1 MYKKPS
7 LPKQFLIYIGMTVV
21 ALIFMFPL
29 IWMIVSSFKDDAMI
43 FSDITSL
50 KAFVPAFKEDVF
62 FNYKEVISKLPLVK
76 AMLNSLSYIIVIIA
90 LGLIVNS
97 MAGYAFARLKF
108 PKKNLLFALIL
119 AVMIIPA
126 QTVMLPQFS
135 IIYKMG
141 LSNSYL
147 ALILPA
153 IASPMYIF
161 LFRQNFMGIPESIEE
176 AAKLDGASAIRTFFQ
191 LVVPLAKP
199 VYATVGILVF
209 IASILT
215 TVAVMVFIACW
226 NDFVWP
232 VMVISD
238 SSKQTIQMALSSLF
252 SIQPVNYGN
261 VMAGLTLVTIP
272 VLIIFLSLQK
282 YYVAGIASTG
292 AKN

>member
-1 MYKKPS
+1 MSKKMS
-7 LPKQFLIYIGMTVV
+7 VPKKILVYICMTVI

-29 IWMIVSSFKDDAMI
+29 IWMVVSSFKNDAAI
-43 FSDITSL
+43 FTDITSL
-50 KAFVPAFKEDVF
+50 KAFLPSFQSDVF
-62 FNYKEVISKLPLVK
+62 FNYKEVVAKLPLIK
-76 AMLNSLSYIIVIIA
+76 AMLNSFSYIIVIIA
-90 LGLIVNS
+90 FGLIVNS

-108 PKKNLLFALIL
+108 PMKNLFFSIIL

-153 IASPMYIF
+153 LASPMYIF

-176 AAKLDGASAIRTFFQ
+176 AAKIDGASALRTFFQ
-191 LVVPLAKP
+191 LIMPLAKP
-199 VYATVGILVF
+199 VYATVSILVF
-209 IASILT
+209 IAY
-215 TVAVMVFIACW
+215 W

-238 SSKQTIQMALSSLF
+238 TGKQTIQMALSSLF
-252 SIQPVNYGN
+252 NIKPVNYGN

-282 YYVAGIASTG
+282 YYVAGVASTG

>member
-1 MYKKPS
+1 METKVS
-7 LPKQFLIYIGMTVV
+7 LPKKIGMYLMLTVI

-29 IWMIVSSFKDDAMI
+29 IWMVVSSFKDDAMI

-50 KAFVPAFKEDVF
+50 KAFIPAFKEDVF
-62 FNYKEVISKLPLVK
+62 FNYKEVMNRLPLVQ
-76 AMLNSLSYIIVIIA
+76 AMLNSFSYIIVIIA
-90 LGLIVNS
+90 LGLVVNS
-97 MAGYAFARLKF
+97 MAGYAFARLRF
-108 PKKNLLFALIL
+108 PKKNLIFSIIL
-119 AVMIIPA
+119 GVMIIPA

-176 AAKLDGASAIRTFFQ
+176 AAKLDGASAFRTFFQ
-191 LVVPLAKP
+191 LIMPLAKP
-199 VYATVGILVF
+199 VYATVAILVF
-209 IASILT
+209 IAY
-215 TVAVMVFIACW
+215 W

-261 VMAGLTLVTIP
+261 VMAGLTIVTIP

>member
-7 LPKQFLIYIGMTVV
+7 LPKKILIYIGMTVA

-50 KAFVPAFKEDVF
+50 KAFLPAFKEDVF
-62 FNYKEVISKLPLVK
+62 FNYKEVLAKLPLIK
-76 AMLNSLSYIIVIIA
+76 AMLNSLSYIVVIIV

-97 MAGYAFARLKF
+97 IAGYAFARLKF
-108 PKKNLLFALIL
+108 PKKNLFFSIIL

-135 IIYKMG
+135 IIYKLG

-153 IASPMYIF
+153 IAIPMYIF

-176 AAKLDGASAIRTFFQ
+176 AAKLDGASAVRTFFQ
-191 LVVPLAKP
+191 LIVPLAKP
-199 VYATVGILVF
+199 VYATVSILVF
-209 IASILT
+209 IAY
-215 TVAVMVFIACW
+215 W

-238 SSKQTIQMALSSLF
+238 TSKQTIQMALSSLF

>member
-7 LPKQFLIYIGMTVV
+7 LSKQILIYIGMTVA

-50 KAFVPAFKEDVF
+50 KAFLPAFKEDIF
-62 FNYKEVISKLPLVK
+62 FNYKEVLARLPLIK
-76 AMLNSLSYIIVIIA
+76 AMLNSLSYIVVIIA

-108 PKKNLLFALIL
+108 PKKNLFFSLIL
-119 AVMIIPA
+119 AVMIIPG

-135 IIYKMG
+135 IIYKLG

-176 AAKLDGASAIRTFFQ
+176 AAKLDGASAVRTFFQ
-191 LVVPLAKP
+191 LIVPLAKP
-199 VYATVGILVF
+199 VYATV
-209 IASILT
+209 SIL
-215 TVAVMVFIACW
+215 VFIACW

-238 SSKQTIQMALSSLF
+238 NSKQTIQMALSSLF

>member
-1 MYKKPS
+1 MKKTS
-7 LPKQFLIYIGMTVV
+7 VSNKVLSYVV
-21 ALIFMFPL
+21 LTIIALVFMFPV
-29 IWMIVSSFKDDAMI
+29 IWMLASSFKDDAGI
-43 FSDITSL
+43 FSDITGL
-50 KAFVPAFKEDVF
+50 KAFIPSFKADVF
-62 FNYKEVISKLPLVK
+62 FNYKEVLAKLPLFK
-76 AMLNSLSYIIVIIA
+76 AMLNSFSYIIVIIA

-108 PKKNLLFALIL
+108 PGKNIIFSLLL
-119 AVMIIPA
+119 AVMVIPA

-135 IIYKMG
+135 IIYKLG
-141 LSNSYL
+141 LSNSYA

-161 LFRQNFMGIPESIEE
+161 LFRQNFLGIPESIEE
-176 AAKLDGASAIRTFFQ
+176 AAKLDGASALRIFFQ
-191 LVVPLAKP
+191 LIMPLAKP

-209 IASILT
+209 IAY
-215 TVAVMVFIACW
+215 W

-238 SSKQTIQMALSSLF
+238 TSKQTIQMALSSLF
-252 SIQPVNYGN
+252 SITPVNYGN
-261 VMAGLTLVTIP
+261 VMAGLTIVTIP

>member
-1 MYKKPS
+1 MKKMSLSSKILMYVM
-7 LPKQFLIYIGMTVV
+7 LTVV

-29 IWMIVSSFKDDAMI
+29 IWMLVSSFKDDAGI
-43 FSDITSL
+43 FSDITGL
-50 KAFVPAFKEDVF
+50 KAFLPSFKADVF
-62 FNYKEVISKLPLVK
+62 FNYKEVLNRIPLVK
-76 AMLNSLSYIIVIIA
+76 AMLNSFSYIVVVIL

-108 PKKNLLFALIL
+108 PGKNIIFSLLL
-119 AVMIIPA
+119 AVMVIPA

-135 IIYKMG
+135 IVYKLG

-147 ALILPA
+147 ALILPT

-161 LFRQNFMGIPESIEE
+161 LFRQNFLGIPESIEE
-176 AAKLDGASAIRTFFQ
+176 AAKLDGASALRIFFQ
-191 LVVPLAKP
+191 LIMPLAKP
-199 VYATVGILVF
+199 IYATVTILVF
-209 IASILT
+209 IAL
-215 TVAVMVFIACW
+215 W

-238 SSKQTIQMALSSLF
+238 TSKQTIQMALSSLF
-252 SIQPVNYGN
+252 SISPVNYGN
-261 VMAGLTLVTIP
+261 VMAGLTIVTIP

-282 YYVAGIASTG
+282 YYVAGVASTG

>member
-1 MYKKPS
+1 MYRKPS
-7 LPKQFLIYIGMTVV
+7 LPKQILIYIGMTVA

-50 KAFVPAFKEDVF
+50 KAFLPAFKEDVF
-62 FNYKEVISKLPLVK
+62 FNYKDVLAKLPLIK
-76 AMLNSLSYIIVIIA
+76 AMLNSLSYIVVIIA
-90 LGLIVNS
+90 LGLVVNS

-108 PKKNLLFALIL
+108 PKKNLFFSLIL

-135 IIYKMG
+135 IIYKLG

-176 AAKLDGASAIRTFFQ
+176 AAKLDGASAVRTFFQ
-191 LVVPLAKP
+191 LIVPLAKP
-199 VYATVGILVF
+199 VYATV
-209 IASILT
+209 SIL
-215 TVAVMVFIACW
+215 VFIACW

-238 SSKQTIQMALSSLF
+238 NSKQTIQMALSSLF

>member
-1 MYKKPS
+1 MKKMSLSRKILMYI
-7 LPKQFLIYIGMTVV
+7 LLTMI
-21 ALIFMFPL
+21 ALVFMFPL
-29 IWMIVSSFKDDAMI
+29 IWMLVSSFKDDAGI
-43 FSDITSL
+43 FSDITGL
-50 KAFVPAFKEDVF
+50 KAFLPSFKAEVF
-62 FNYKEVISKLPLVK
+62 FNYQEVLGRIPLIK
-76 AMLNSLSYIIVIIA
+76 AMLNSLSYIVVVIV

-97 MAGYAFARLKF
+97 MAGYAFARLDF
-108 PKKNLLFALIL
+108 PHKNLIFSMLL
-119 AVMIIPA
+119 AVMVIPA

-161 LFRQNFMGIPESIEE
+161 LFRQNFLGIPESIEE
-176 AAKLDGASAIRTFFQ
+176 AAKLDGASALRIFFQ
-191 LVVPLAKP
+191 LIMPLAKP
-199 VYATVGILVF
+199 IYATVTILVF
-209 IASILT
+209 IAL
-215 TVAVMVFIACW
+215 W

-238 SSKQTIQMALSSLF
+238 TGKQTIQMALSSLF
-252 SIQPVNYGN
+252 SISPVNYGN
-261 VMAGLTLVTIP
+261 VMAGLTIVTIP

-282 YYVAGIASTG
+282 YYVAGVASTG

>member
-1 MYKKPS
+1 MKKMSLSGKFLMY
-7 LPKQFLIYIGMTVV
+7 GMLTVI

-29 IWMIVSSFKDDAMI
+29 IWMLVSSFKDDAGI

-50 KAFVPAFKEDVF
+50 KAFLPSFQPEVF
-62 FNYKEVISKLPLVK
+62 FNYQQVLGRIPLMG
-76 AMLNSLSYIIVIIA
+76 AMLNSFSYIVVVIL

-108 PKKNLLFALIL
+108 PGKNLIFSLLL
-119 AVMIIPA
+119 AVMVIPA

-161 LFRQNFMGIPESIEE
+161 LFRQNFLGIPESIEE
-176 AAKLDGASAIRTFFQ
+176 AAKLDGAGSLRIFFQ
-191 LVVPLAKP
+191 LIMPLAKP
-199 VYATVGILVF
+199 IYATVTILVF
-209 IASILT
+209 IAL
-215 TVAVMVFIACW
+215 W

-238 SSKQTIQMALSSLF
+238 TAKQTIQMALSSLF
-252 SIQPVNYGN
+252 SISPVNYGN
-261 VMAGLTLVTIP
+261 VMAGLTIVTIP
-272 VLIIFLSLQK
+272 VLVIFLSLQK
-282 YYVAGIASTG
+282 YYVAGVASTG

>member
-1 MYKKPS
+1 MDKKMPVS
-7 LPKQFLIYIGMTVV
+7 KKIITYLCMTII
-21 ALIFMFPL
+21 ALVFMFPL
-29 IWMIVSSFKDDAMI
+29 IWMVVSSFKDDAMI
-43 FSDITSL
+43 FTDISSL
-50 KAFVPAFKEDVF
+50 KAFVPAFKDDIL
-62 FNYKEVISKLPLVK
+62 FNYKEVMSKLPLVK
-76 AMLNSLSYIIVIIA
+76 AMLNSFSYIFFII
-90 LGLIVNS
+90 LFGLIINS
-97 MAGYAFARLKF
+97 MAGYAFARLDF
-108 PKKNLLFALIL
+108 PKKNLIFSVIL
-119 AVMIIPA
+119 AVMVIPA

-141 LSNSYL
+141 LANSYL

-153 IASPMYIF
+153 LASPMYIF

-176 AAKLDGASAIRTFFQ
+176 AAKLDGASAVRTFFQ
-191 LVVPLAKP
+191 LIVPLAKP
-199 VYATVGILVF
+199 VYATVAILMF
-209 IASILT
+209 IAY
-215 TVAVMVFIACW
+215 W

-238 SSKQTIQMALSSLF
+238 SSKQTIQMALSALF

-272 VLIIFLSLQK
+272 VLVIFLSLQK

>member
-7 LPKQFLIYIGMTVV
+7 LSKQILIYIGMTVA

-50 KAFVPAFKEDVF
+50 KAFLPAFKEDIF
-62 FNYKEVISKLPLVK
+62 FNYKEVLAKLPLIK
-76 AMLNSLSYIIVIIA
+76 AMLNSLSYIVVIIA

-108 PKKNLLFALIL
+108 PKKNLFFSLIL
-119 AVMIIPA
+119 AVMIIPG

-135 IIYKMG
+135 IIYKLG

-176 AAKLDGASAIRTFFQ
+176 AAKLDGASAVRTFFQ
-191 LVVPLAKP
+191 LIVPLAKP
-199 VYATVGILVF
+199 VYATV
-209 IASILT
+209 SIL
-215 TVAVMVFIACW
+215 VFIACW

-238 SSKQTIQMALSSLF
+238 NSKQTIQMALSSLF

-272 VLIIFLSLQK
+272 GLIIFLSLQK

>member
-1 MYKKPS
+1 MYKKAS
-7 LPKQFLIYIGMTVV
+7 LPKQILIYLGMTVA

-29 IWMIVSSFKDDAMI
+29 IWMVVSSFKDDAMI

-50 KAFVPAFKEDVF
+50 RAFLPAFKEDIL
-62 FNYKEVISKLPLVK
+62 FNYKEVLEKLPLIK
-76 AMLNSLSYIIVIIA
+76 AMLNSLSYIVVIIA
-90 LGLIVNS
+90 VGLIVNS

-108 PKKNLLFALIL
+108 PKKNFFFSLIL

-135 IIYKMG
+135 IIYKLG

-161 LFRQNFMGIPESIEE
+161 LFKQNFMGIPESIEE
-176 AAKLDGASAIRTFFQ
+176 AAKLDGASALRTFFQ
-191 LVVPLAKP
+191 LIVPLAKP
-199 VYATVGILVF
+199 VYATVSILVF
-209 IASILT
+209 IAY
-215 TVAVMVFIACW
+215 W

-238 SSKQTIQMALSSLF
+238 TSKQTIQMALSSLF
-252 SIQPVNYGN
+252 SIKPVNYGN

>member
-29 IWMIVSSFKDDAMI
+29 IWMIVSSFKDDDMI

-108 PKKNLLFALIL
+108 PKKNLLFALI
-119 AVMIIPA
+119 
-126 QTVMLPQFS
+126 
-135 IIYKMG
+135 
-141 LSNSYL
+141 
-147 ALILPA
+147 
-153 IASPMYIF
+153 
-161 LFRQNFMGIPESIEE
+161 
-176 AAKLDGASAIRTFFQ
+176 
-191 LVVPLAKP
+191 VPLAKP
-199 VYATVGILVF
+199 VYATVGIL
-209 IASILT
+209 
-215 TVAVMVFIACW
+215 VFIACW

>member
-1 MYKKPS
+1 METKVS
-7 LPKQFLIYIGMTVV
+7 LPKKIGMYLMLTVI

-29 IWMIVSSFKDDAMI
+29 IWMVVSSFKDDAMI

-50 KAFVPAFKEDVF
+50 KAFLPAFKEDVF
-62 FNYKEVISKLPLVK
+62 FNYKEVMNRLPLVQ
-76 AMLNSLSYIIVIIA
+76 AMLNSFSYIIVIIA
-90 LGLIVNS
+90 LGLVVNS
-97 MAGYAFARLKF
+97 MAGYAFARLRF
-108 PKKNLLFALIL
+108 PKKNLIFSIIL
-119 AVMIIPA
+119 GVMIIPA

-147 ALILPA
+147 ALVLPA

-176 AAKLDGASAIRTFFQ
+176 AAKLDGASAFRTFSQ
-191 LVVPLAKP
+191 LIMPLAKP
-199 VYATVGILVF
+199 VYATVAILVF
-209 IASILT
+209 IAY
-215 TVAVMVFIACW
+215 W

-261 VMAGLTLVTIP
+261 VMAGLTIVTIP
-272 VLIIFLSLQK
+272 VLTIFLSLQK

>member
-1 MYKKPS
+1 MKKMSLSRKILMYI
-7 LPKQFLIYIGMTVV
+7 LLTMI
-21 ALIFMFPL
+21 ALVFMFPL
-29 IWMIVSSFKDDAMI
+29 IWMLVSSFKDDAGI
-43 FSDITSL
+43 FSDITGL
-50 KAFVPAFKEDVF
+50 KAFLPSFKAEVF
-62 FNYKEVISKLPLVK
+62 FNYQEVLGRIPLVK
-76 AMLNSLSYIIVIIA
+76 AMLNSLSYIVVVIV

-97 MAGYAFARLKF
+97 MAGYAFARLDF
-108 PKKNLLFALIL
+108 PHKNLIFSMLL
-119 AVMIIPA
+119 AVMVIPA

-161 LFRQNFMGIPESIEE
+161 LFRQNFLGIPESIEE
-176 AAKLDGASAIRTFFQ
+176 AAKLDGASALRIFFQ
-191 LVVPLAKP
+191 RIMPLAKP
-199 VYATVGILVF
+199 IYATVTILVF
-209 IASILT
+209 IAL
-215 TVAVMVFIACW
+215 W

-238 SSKQTIQMALSSLF
+238 TGKQAIQMALSSLF
-252 SIQPVNYGN
+252 SISPVNYGN
-261 VMAGLTLVTIP
+261 VMAGLTIVTIP

-282 YYVAGIASTG
+282 YYVAGVASTG

>member
-50 KAFVPAFKEDVF
+50 KAFAPAFKEDVF

-209 IASILT
+209 N
-215 TVAVMVFIACW
+215 ACW

>member
-1 MYKKPS
+1 MKNKRLSGTILMYIM
-7 LPKQFLIYIGMTVV
+7 LTVI
-21 ALIFMFPL
+21 ALVFMFPL
-29 IWMIVSSFKDDAMI
+29 IWMVVSSFKDDAGI
-43 FSDITSL
+43 FSDITGMM
-50 KAFVPAFKEDVF
+50 AFVPTFKADIF
-62 FNYKEVISKLPLVK
+62 FNYKEVLGRIPLIR
-76 AMLNSLSYIIVIIA
+76 AMLNSFSYIIVIIV
-90 LGLIVNS
+90 LGLVVNS
-97 MAGYAFARLKF
+97 MAGYAFARLQF
-108 PKKNLLFALIL
+108 PGKEMIFSLLL

-161 LFRQNFMGIPESIEE
+161 LFRQNFLGIPESIEE
-176 AAKLDGASAIRTFFQ
+176 AAKLDGASALRIFFQ
-191 LVVPLAKP
+191 LIMPLAKP
-199 VYATVGILVF
+199 IYATVTILVF
-209 IASILT
+209 IA
-215 TVAVMVFIACW
+215 FW

-238 SSKQTIQMALSSLF
+238 TSKQTIQMALSSLF
-252 SIQPVNYGN
+252 SISPVNYGN
-261 VMAGLTLVTIP
+261 VMAGLTIVTIP
-272 VLIIFLSLQK
+272 VLAIFLSLQK

>member
-1 MYKKPS
+1 METKVS
-7 LPKQFLIYIGMTVV
+7 LPKKIGMYLMLTVI

-29 IWMIVSSFKDDAMI
+29 IWMVVSYFKDDAMI

-50 KAFVPAFKEDVF
+50 KAFLPAFKEDVF
-62 FNYKEVISKLPLVK
+62 FNYKEVMNRLPLVQ
-76 AMLNSLSYIIVIIA
+76 AMLNSFSYIIVIIA
-90 LGLIVNS
+90 LGLVVNS
-97 MAGYAFARLKF
+97 MAGYAFARLRF
-108 PKKNLLFALIL
+108 PKKNLIFSIIL
-119 AVMIIPA
+119 GVMIIPA

-176 AAKLDGASAIRTFFQ
+176 AAKLDGASAFRTFFQ
-191 LVVPLAKP
+191 LIMPLAKP
-199 VYATVGILVF
+199 VYATVAILVF
-209 IASILT
+209 IAY
-215 TVAVMVFIACW
+215 W

-261 VMAGLTLVTIP
+261 VMAGLTIVTIP

>member
-7 LPKQFLIYIGMTVV
+7 LSKQILIYIGMTVA

-50 KAFVPAFKEDVF
+50 KAFLPAFKEDIF
-62 FNYKEVISKLPLVK
+62 FNYKEVLAKLPLIK
-76 AMLNSLSYIIVIIA
+76 AMLNSLSYIVVIIA

-108 PKKNLLFALIL
+108 PKKNLFFSLIL
-119 AVMIIPA
+119 AVMIIPG

-135 IIYKMG
+135 IIYKLG

-176 AAKLDGASAIRTFFQ
+176 AAKLDGASAVRTFFQ
-191 LVVPLAKP
+191 LIVPLAKP
-199 VYATVGILVF
+199 VYATV
-209 IASILT
+209 SIL
-215 TVAVMVFIACW
+215 VFIACW

-238 SSKQTIQMALSSLF
+238 NSKQTIQMALSSLF

-282 YYVAGIASTG
+282 YYVAGIAFTG

>member
-1 MYKKPS
+1 MKKMSLSRKILMYI
-7 LPKQFLIYIGMTVV
+7 LLTMI
-21 ALIFMFPL
+21 ALVFMFPL
-29 IWMIVSSFKDDAMI
+29 IWMLVSSFKDDAGI
-43 FSDITSL
+43 FSDITGL
-50 KAFVPAFKEDVF
+50 KAFLPSFKAEVF
-62 FNYKEVISKLPLVK
+62 FNYQEVLGRIPLVK
-76 AMLNSLSYIIVIIA
+76 AMLNSLSYIVVVIV

-97 MAGYAFARLKF
+97 MAGYAFARLDF
-108 PKKNLLFALIL
+108 PHKNMIFSMLL
-119 AVMIIPA
+119 AVMVIPA

-161 LFRQNFMGIPESIEE
+161 LFRQNFLGIPESIEE
-176 AAKLDGASAIRTFFQ
+176 AAKLDGASALRIFFQ
-191 LVVPLAKP
+191 RIMPLAKP
-199 VYATVGILVF
+199 IYATVTILVF
-209 IASILT
+209 IAL
-215 TVAVMVFIACW
+215 W

-238 SSKQTIQMALSSLF
+238 TGKQTIQMALSSLF
-252 SIQPVNYGN
+252 SISPVNYGN
-261 VMAGLTLVTIP
+261 VMAGLTIVTIP

-282 YYVAGIASTG
+282 YYVAGVASTG

>member
-1 MYKKPS
+1 MKKMSLSRKILMYI
-7 LPKQFLIYIGMTVV
+7 LLTVI
-21 ALIFMFPL
+21 ALVFMFPL
-29 IWMIVSSFKDDAMI
+29 IWMLVSSFKDDAGI
-43 FSDITSL
+43 FSDITGL
-50 KAFVPAFKEDVF
+50 KAFLPSFKAEVF
-62 FNYKEVISKLPLVK
+62 FNYQEVLGRIPLIK
-76 AMLNSLSYIIVIIA
+76 AMLNSLSYIVVVIV

-97 MAGYAFARLKF
+97 MAGYAFARLDF
-108 PKKNLLFALIL
+108 PHKNLIFSMLL
-119 AVMIIPA
+119 AVMVIPA

-161 LFRQNFMGIPESIEE
+161 LFRQNFLGIPESIEE
-176 AAKLDGASAIRTFFQ
+176 AAKLDGASALRIFFQ
-191 LVVPLAKP
+191 LIMPLAKP
-199 VYATVGILVF
+199 IYATVTILVF
-209 IASILT
+209 IAL
-215 TVAVMVFIACW
+215 W

-238 SSKQTIQMALSSLF
+238 TGKQTIQMALSSLF
-252 SIQPVNYGN
+252 SISPVNYGN
-261 VMAGLTLVTIP
+261 VMAGLTIVTIP
-272 VLIIFLSLQK
+272 VLAIFLALQK

>member
-1 MYKKPS
+1 MKKMSLSRKILMYI
-7 LPKQFLIYIGMTVV
+7 LLTVI
-21 ALIFMFPL
+21 ALVFMFPL
-29 IWMIVSSFKDDAMI
+29 IWMLVSSFKDDAGI
-43 FSDITSL
+43 FSDITGL
-50 KAFVPAFKEDVF
+50 KAFLPSFKAEVF
-62 FNYKEVISKLPLVK
+62 FNYQEVLGRIPLVK
-76 AMLNSLSYIIVIIA
+76 AMLNSLSYIVVVIV

-97 MAGYAFARLKF
+97 MAGYAFARLDF
-108 PKKNLLFALIL
+108 PHKNLIFSMLL
-119 AVMIIPA
+119 AVMVIPA

-161 LFRQNFMGIPESIEE
+161 LFRQNFLGIPESIEE
-176 AAKLDGASAIRTFFQ
+176 AAKLDGASALRIFFQ
-191 LVVPLAKP
+191 RIMPLAKP
-199 VYATVGILVF
+199 IYATVTILVF
-209 IASILT
+209 IAL
-215 TVAVMVFIACW
+215 W

-238 SSKQTIQMALSSLF
+238 TGKQTIQMALSSLF
-252 SIQPVNYGN
+252 SISPVNYGN
-261 VMAGLTLVTIP
+261 VMAGLTIVTIP

-282 YYVAGIASTG
+282 YYVAGVASTG

>member
-7 LPKQFLIYIGMTVV
+7 LPKQILIYIGMTVA

-50 KAFVPAFKEDVF
+50 KAFLPAFKEDIF
-62 FNYKEVISKLPLVK
+62 FNYKEVLAKLPLIK
-76 AMLNSLSYIIVIIA
+76 AMLNSLSYIVVIIA
-90 LGLIVNS
+90 LGLVVNS

-108 PKKNLLFALIL
+108 PKKNLFFSIIL
-119 AVMIIPA
+119 AVMIIPG

-135 IIYKMG
+135 IIYKLG

-176 AAKLDGASAIRTFFQ
+176 AAKLDGASALRTFFQ
-191 LVVPLAKP
+191 LIVPLAKP
-199 VYATVGILVF
+199 VYATVAILVF
-209 IASILT
+209 IAY
-215 TVAVMVFIACW
+215 W

-238 SSKQTIQMALSSLF
+238 TSKQTIQMALSSLF

>member
-1 MYKKPS
+1 MVNKMSFPQK
-7 LPKQFLIYIGMTVV
+7 LVFYIGMTLL

-29 IWMIVSSFKDDAMI
+29 IWMVVSSFKDDAQI
-43 FSDITSL
+43 FSDISGL
-50 KAFVPAFKEDVF
+50 KAFVPSFQKDVF
-62 FNYKEVISKLPLVK
+62 FNYKQVIAKLPLLK
-76 AMLNSLSYIIVIIA
+76 AMLNSFYYIFFII
-90 LGLIVNS
+90 LFGLIVNS
-97 MAGYAFARLKF
+97 MAGYAFARLDF
-108 PKKNLLFALIL
+108 PKKNLIFSVIL
-119 AVMIIPA
+119 AVMVIPA

-153 IASPMYIF
+153 LASPMYIF

-176 AAKLDGASAIRTFFQ
+176 AAKIDGSSAVRTFFQ
-191 LVVPLAKP
+191 LIVPLAKP
-199 VYATVGILVF
+199 VYATVAILMF
-209 IASILT
+209 IAY
-215 TVAVMVFIACW
+215 W

-238 SSKQTIQMALSSLF
+238 TAKQTIQMALSSLF
-252 SIQPVNYGN
+252 NIQPVNYGN

>member
-1 MYKKPS
+1 MKTKKLNINHLIVHLILLAGVAVVVFP
-7 LPKQFLIYIGMTVV
+7 FLWMILTSFKTSGEAMKIPPT
-21 ALIFMFPL
+21 IFPEKFVTTAYHT
-29 IWMIVSSFKDDAMI
+29 IVSSAIPFGTVYMNTI
-43 FSDITSL
+43 ISTVVTTIVQI
-50 KAFVPAFKEDVF
+50 AFC
-62 FNYKEVISKLPLVK
+62 
-76 AMLNSLSYIIVIIA
+76 
-90 LGLIVNS
+90 S

-209 IASILT
+209 IA
-215 TVAVMVFIACW
+215 CW